1 MAIEPKNVPSYIA
14 EDEDLEGIPDPN
26 LTGSLRGTL
35 VDHHGQPLEVPDGDR

>member
-1 MAIEPKNVPSYIA
+1 MTKEPGKVPSYIA

-35 VDHHGQPLEVPDGDR
+35 VDHHGQPLEAPDGDR